1 MVSLS
6 DIEYEKM
13 KCDIQNLENENAT
26 LKAQLSVV
34 TEWLMKQL
42 MVITSL
48 FQNSLRRLNKMAKRI
63 GADDFKEVVLAIL
76 ETDLDNEECA
86 EIITF
91 IADGYFERTD
101 E

>member
-1 MVSLS
+1 
-6 DIEYEKM
+6 
-13 KCDIQNLENENAT
+13 
-26 LKAQLSVV
+26 
-34 TEWLMKQL
+34 
-42 MVITSL
+42 
-48 FQNSLRRLNKMAKRI
+48 MAERI

-91 IADGYFERTD
+91 IADRYFERTD